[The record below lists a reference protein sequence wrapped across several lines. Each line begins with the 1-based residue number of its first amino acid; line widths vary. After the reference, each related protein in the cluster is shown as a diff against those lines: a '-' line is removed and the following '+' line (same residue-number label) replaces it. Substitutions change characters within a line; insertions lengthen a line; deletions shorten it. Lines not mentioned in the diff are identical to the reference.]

1 VTGWEYSIEEL
12 EETGERIYNMK
23 RIFNAA
29 LGLDTR
35 HDTLPQRILEE
46 PRGSGG
52 SADTLPDLNM
62 QLDEYYSYRGWSND
76 GIPLKEKLEG
86 LGLREFM
93 NWIPS

>member
-1 VTGWEYSIEEL
+1 
-12 EETGERIYNMK
+12 
-23 RIFNAA
+23 
-29 LGLDTR
+29 
-35 HDTLPQRILEE
+35 
-46 PRGSGG
+46 
-52 SADTLPDLNM
+52 M